1 MTNFLRT
8 GDAAEA
14 QRLIQIGSEDRTLF
28 RACHHRGG
36 EEKALIQR
44 RHQPQI
50 RADLLPQ
57 TGGGKPVSAPVNAFF
72 RAADIAA
79 DGRKAAAGVLDEA
92 AHGHVRA
99 NVGRLNGLHEFAIAV
114 VNHDSN
120 VGLDIL
126 AEGDQLADLLDGE
139 GGTGGVALGAL
150 NGDELRFIVDGLA
163 DAVVVKASVGEQV
176 YLPVDN
182 AVFRQRA
189 GTFPDADD
197 LLQGVV
203 GHTHR
208 GEQLVTGQQVSAE
221 GDGEG
226 VGAAG
231 DLGAHQRGLG
241 VEHVGIDPLQ
251 IVPAEIVI
259 AVASGCGEAGGGDP
273 VLLHGPQHLCLI
285 MLRDLVDGGEA
296 VFQLLQRPLAV
307 GVYRRGDPHGFV
319 KLQ

>member
-1 MTNFLRT
+1 MAAFLRA

-14 QRLIQIGSEDRTLF
+14 QGFIQAGGENRALF
-28 RACHHRGG
+28 RACHHRWG
-36 EEKALIQR
+36 EEEALIQR
-44 RHQPQI
+44 RHQSQV

-57 TGGGKPVSAPVNAFF
+57 TGGGKPIGAAVNALF

-79 DGRKAAAGVLDEA
+79 DGGKAAAGVFNQA

-99 NVGRLNGLHEFAIAV
+99 YVGGFDGFHKLAVAV
-114 VNHDSN
+114 VHHDGN
-120 VGLDIL
+120 AGLDIF
-126 AEGDQLADLLDGE
+126 AEGNQLADLPDGE
-139 GGTGGVALGAL
+139 GGAGGVALGAL
-150 NGDELRFIVDGLA
+150 NGDELRLFVDGLT
-163 DAVVVKASVGEQV
+163 DAVIVKAAVGEQV
-176 YLPVDN
+176 YLPVSN

-189 GTFPDADD
+189 GAFPDADD

-208 GEQLVTGQQVSAE
+208 GEQLVTGQQIGAE

-231 DLGAHQRGLG
+231 DLRAHQRGLG
-241 VEHVGIDPLQ
+241 VEHVGVDPLQ

-259 AVASGCGEAGGGDP
+259 AVAGGSGEAGGGDP
-273 VLLHGPQHLCLI
+273 VFLHRPQHLGLI
-285 MLRDLVDGGEA
+285 VFRNLVNGGEA

-307 GVYRRGDPHGFV
+307 GIYRRGDPHGFV